1 MKRINGSV
9 VTATIGGEE
18 IRFFVANERD
28 AIQKHHA
35 AGEFYEAEEIAI
47 IARYLP
53 PGAHYVDIGA
63 NVGNHAVYVSKFL
76 APAGVV
82 VIEPNPP
89 AIEILRLNLL
99 LNDLASR
106 VDASLLGFG
115 LAEAEGMARAVVPP
129 NNLGGSGLVL
139 DAAGA
144 TIPLRR
150 GDDLLAGRRID
161 FIKLDVEGM
170 ELGVLAGLE
179 GLIATWRPRMFIEV
193 HNRNA
198 APFRQWLARLG
209 YGVRATFRRY
219 PSNENF
225 MVVPE

>member
-9 VTATIGGEE
+9 VTAPIGGQE

-35 AGEFYEAEEIAI
+35 KGEFYEAEEIAI
-47 IARYLP
+47 IARHFP
-53 PGAHYVDIGA
+53 AGAHYVDIGA
-63 NVGNHAVYVSKFL
+63 NVGNHAVYAAKFL
-76 APAGVV
+76 APASVV

-129 NNLGGSGLVL
+129 NNLGGTGLVL
-139 DAAGA
+139 DAADA
-144 TIPLRR
+144 SIPLRR
-150 GDDLLAGRRID
+150 GDDLLAGRRVD
-161 FIKLDVEGM
+161 FIKIDVEGM

-179 GLIATWRPRMFIEV
+179 GVIAAWRPRMFIEV

-198 APFRQWLARLG
+198 GPFRQWLARLG
-209 YGVRATFRRY
+209 YGVRDTYRRY